1 MMGKV
6 LSIRVTEEQVGR
18 LARLALQMRMKPS
31 QTAAALLEE
40 SLRMDEFLLVEFRD
54 TAVGRQAYVQG
65 TRLKVWMV
73 EWIARNY
80 DHDVKRTAEHLS
92 LPAHYVE
99 AALDYARA
107 YPQEIEEAIT
117 DNSKTFEEVKKV
129 LPNVQR
135 G

>member
-1 MMGKV
+1 MGKV
-6 LSIRVTEEQVGR
+6 LSIRVTEQQVGR
-18 LARLALQMRMKPS
+18 LGRIARQMRMKPS
-31 QTAAALLEE
+31 QAAAALLEE
-40 SLRMDEFLLVEFRD
+40 TLRMDEFPLVEFRD
-54 TAVGRQAYVQG
+54 TAVGRQAYLQS
-65 TRLKVWMV
+65 TRLKIWMV

-80 DHDVKRTAEHLS
+80 DHNMSQTAEHLS

-107 YPQEIEEAIT
+107 YPREMEEAIA
-117 DNSKTFEEVKKV
+117 DNSKTFEEVKKI